1 MRTTNTQKLKLGMQ
15 KVEMD
20 GPIIDYIRIS
30 DNPLTRPQKPFY
42 TQFGLKKYL
51 FLLNFSS
58 IMWFFW
64 DLWLPLFDIAKNVV
78 FPENLV
84 ISSIFGFLGVNWV
97 PKWTKTVNFRCVPI
111 DSKFKLLKDFSNTVL
126 VLLEEY
132 LWSKFQQ
139 DWTIFGKVRPN
150 TTKKGSFHVCWI
162 NTKN

>member
-20 GPIIDYIRIS
+20 GPIIGYVRIS
-30 DNPLTRPQKPFY
+30 DNPLARSQGAIY
-42 TQFGLKKYL
+42 TQIGPKKYL
-51 FLLNFSS
+51 LLLNFTS

-64 DLWLPLFDIAKNVV
+64 NLGLALFDIAKDVV

-84 ISSIFGFLGVNWV
+84 ISNIFGFPGVNWI